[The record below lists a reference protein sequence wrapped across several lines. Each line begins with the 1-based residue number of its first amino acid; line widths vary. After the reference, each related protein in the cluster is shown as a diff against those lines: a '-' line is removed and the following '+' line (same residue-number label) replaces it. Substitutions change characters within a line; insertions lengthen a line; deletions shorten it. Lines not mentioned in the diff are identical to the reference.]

1 MVPLPRLPLTVRLP
15 VLTLIGV
22 AASDPPKAMVV
33 GVAAP
38 FHRTPPA
45 PLPKRTSVMLAPP
58 NIAPLRL
65 VLETLLVSTARLPRK
80 LLKSPLRLAAAPLSS
95 SARYEPAGPVTAPLN

>member
-1 MVPLPRLPLTVRLP
+1 
-15 VLTLIGV
+15 
-22 AASDPPKAMVV
+22 MVV

-38 FHRTPPA
+38 FHRTAPA

-58 NIAPLRL
+58 SIAPLRL
-65 VLETLLVSTARLPRK
+65 VAETLLVSTARLPRK

-95 SARYEPAGPVTAPLN
+95 NARYEPAGPGNAPLNPALAGSARGQPPREIPGLGPVVVA